1 MNLVSP
7 SSPYWFIWWITVGM
21 GYVMFAGNLGM
32 AGILA
37 FFIGHILSN
46 LL

>member
-1 MNLVSP
+1 
-7 SSPYWFIWWITVGM
+7 M

-37 FFIGHILSN
+37 FFIGHILTD
-46 LL
+46 LVW